1 MAAATATATAT
12 VRGCGGQD
20 TPCVAVAAQ
29 SHAPQCPGAAVV
41 ESVEEQ
47 PPNEVRLLQ
56 LCFCGAL
63 KVTVSVCPHRAR
75 RTLEAV
81 HDMASVVRRKVLPLL
96 CASVATATPTRPH
109 HINPDANTNRFLH
122 LLVSHQHASTWPMH
136 PADGLRPWR
145 HILIHVS
152 VSVCGC
158 AVLVC
163 LLEEHRHRRAASFA
177 RWLSVVVQ
185 EYPTALSLLRRG
197 PAVVLPLPPQP
208 HKCCC

>member
-122 LLVSHQHASTWPMH
+122 LLVSHQHAK
-136 PADGLRPWR
+136 
-145 HILIHVS
+145 
-152 VSVCGC
+152 
-158 AVLVC
+158 
-163 LLEEHRHRRAASFA
+163 EHRHRRAASFA

-185 EYPTALSLLRRG
+185 EYPTALSLLRRAFLLA
-197 PAVVLPLPPQP
+197 PTNTPLSQALSQVSSTSLVEALLLQLRSKLQKSTHPTQP
-208 HKCCC
+208 HTEREK